1 MSPHALL
8 KIIIY
13 PYKRI
18 PTTHHHQT
26 VNAPLV
32 AMFVVHHQKGVRC
45 IEIKKN
51 FQNCEGKSIIHLPPP
66 KKKKTNIAPANDEW
80 LGDYTTLL
88 FGGKASVRFLGRV
101 KSLRTTS

>member
-18 PTTHHHQT
+18 PTKHHHQT

-45 IEIKKN
+45 IEIKKTSKN
-51 FQNCEGKSIIHLPPP
+51 MNGKASYTSPP
-66 KKKKTNIAPANDEW
+66 KKKTNIAPANDEW
-80 LGDYTTLL
+80 LGDYTP
-88 FGGKASVRFLGRV
+88 FWGEGFC
-101 KSLRTTS
+101 